1 MSGSAVSDPRDSDDE
16 LFARLEGRQ
25 QQAAPAAEDSE
36 LQRLLDKATGGLVP
50 RWENAPEQ
58 NLPDGGCVCHPGG
71 QRCHRDATEIVWIG
85 CPHEHVARSGV
96 CGFHAIELEAA
107 RFGFRCGRCHE
118 ATGQVVLAYFI
129 RREPIR
135 KAADVQREQLQ

>member
-25 QQAAPAAEDSE
+25 QAAPAADADSE
-36 LQRLLDKATGGLVP
+36 LQALLDKATGGLVP

-71 QRCHRDATEIVWIG
+71 RRCHRNATEIVWIG
-85 CPHEHVARSGV
+85 CPHEHVAKSGV
-96 CGFHAIELEAA
+96 CGFHATELETAK
-107 RFGFRCGRCHE
+107 FGFRCSLCWK
-118 ATGQVVLAYFI
+118 ATGQVVLAWYI
-129 RREPIR
+129 KREPIHEH
-135 KAADVQREQLQ
+135 A